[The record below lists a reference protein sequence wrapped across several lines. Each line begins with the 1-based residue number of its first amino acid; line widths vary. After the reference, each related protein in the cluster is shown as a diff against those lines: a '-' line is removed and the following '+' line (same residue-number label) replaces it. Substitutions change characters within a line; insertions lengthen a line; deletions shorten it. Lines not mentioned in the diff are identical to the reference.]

1 MVSLTPISRKVR
13 SVLLIEVQIIYNVL
27 FSPLKHIPGPFLARF
42 TSKWLTINEV
52 LGNRSFIVEQ
62 AHHKYGPVIRIA
74 PDELSFSEQSC
85 IKELYYQGTK
95 FPKSRRYE
103 GFASTTRASF
113 DMTDIVQHR
122 ERRHLVRHVLSRSNI
137 DEAEPLI
144 AKQVKKALTWVD
156 KVAGKE
162 SSLEVMLWARRMML
176 DTSGL
181 SALLSGAAS
190 ADHIRKPRC
199 SFPGQRIRSAR

>member
-1 MVSLTPISRKVR
+1 MVSLTPVSRKVR
-13 SVLLIEVQIIYNVL
+13 SVLLKEVQIIYNIL

-52 LGNRSFIVEQ
+52 LGNRSLIVEQ

-113 DMTDIVQHR
+113 DMTDIVKHR
-122 ERRHLVRHVLSRSNI
+122 ERRHLVRHVLSKVQHRRSRATYRQASQ
-137 DEAEPLI
+137 EGTHLGRQSGWKREFFRSY
-144 AKQVKKALTWVD
+144 ALGTED
-156 KVAGKE
+156 DA
-162 SSLEVMLWARRMML
+162 
-176 DTSGL
+176 
-181 SALLSGAAS
+181 
-190 ADHIRKPRC
+190 
-199 SFPGQRIRSAR
+199 